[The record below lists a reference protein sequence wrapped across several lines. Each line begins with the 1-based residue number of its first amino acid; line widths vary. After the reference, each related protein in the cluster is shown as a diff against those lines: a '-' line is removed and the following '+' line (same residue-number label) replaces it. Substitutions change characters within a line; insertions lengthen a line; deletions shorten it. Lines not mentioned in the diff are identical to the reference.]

1 MSTGDHPLIFD
12 FKRYLEKEVL
22 AKLNPAPHVINED
35 KDLKI
40 ANINF
45 AYNNSKIIALLIK
58 RGNLIIAGK
67 YSQIKDV
74 NKEIQHILDTERYDV
89 TRPVAA
95 YISFEKQEGYERAQ
109 KLWPRPKKN
118 MPMNNSNTF
127 LKELINIQA
136 APEPSNILWENIHVT
151 SE

>member
-1 MSTGDHPLIFD
+1 
-12 FKRYLEKEVL
+12 
-22 AKLNPAPHVINED
+22 
-35 KDLKI
+35 
-40 ANINF
+40 
-45 AYNNSKIIALLIK
+45 
-58 RGNLIIAGK
+58 
-67 YSQIKDV
+67 
-74 NKEIQHILDTERYDV
+74 V

-109 KLWPRPKKN
+109 KLWPSPKKN

-151 SE
+151 SK